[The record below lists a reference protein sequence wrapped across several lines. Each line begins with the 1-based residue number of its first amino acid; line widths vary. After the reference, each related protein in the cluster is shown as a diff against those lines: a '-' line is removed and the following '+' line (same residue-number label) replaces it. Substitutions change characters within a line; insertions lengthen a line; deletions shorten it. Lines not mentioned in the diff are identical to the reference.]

1 MERTQLLQVEGWS
14 NSRYAQI
21 QGNLIL
27 FEVMSLGCGCG
38 TCLRRLDAVKDRMK
52 TADVRSWRTVELE
65 IPERGF
71 VPSVI
76 LAVEPKEM
84 PAQMDNYLSD
94 LLGLQISAR

>member
-1 MERTQLLQVEGWS
+1 MERTELLKVEGWS
-14 NSRYAQI
+14 NPRFGQI

-27 FEVMSLGCGCG
+27 FEVMWLGCSCA
-38 TCLRRLDAVKDRMK
+38 TCFGRLRAVKNRME
-52 TADVRSWRTVELE
+52 TADVKSWRTVELE

-76 LAVEPKEM
+76 LEVEPKEI
-84 PAQMDNYLSD
+84 PTRIDNYLSD

>member
-1 MERTQLLQVEGWS
+1 MERTQLLKVEGWS
-14 NSRYAQI
+14 NPRYAQI
-21 QGNLIL
+21 RGNLIL
-27 FEVMSLGCGCG
+27 FEVMSLGCSCG
-38 TCLRRLDAVKDRMK
+38 TCFGRLDAVKNRMK

-84 PAQMDNYLSD
+84 PARIDPYRGD